1 MRDFAAVCEQETE
14 WIMQFVREFAA
25 RESPSTD
32 RAALQQCGDW
42 LSGKL
47 AGLGGIVSRPAGGAD
62 AGDHVLAHWPGR
74 QTPVFVI
81 GHYDTVWPVGQLTRM
96 PIREEHGK
104 LFGPGVLDMKAGVA
118 IAMLAIRALTTVHA
132 ESARP
137 AITLLVTSDEEV
149 GSASSRA
156 LIEQLAREH
165 AAALVVEPA
174 LPGGAVKTARK
185 GVADFELIAHG
196 VSSHAG
202 ADPGAGASAI
212 HELAR
217 QIVALERL
225 ANPARGI
232 SLNAGV
238 IDGGTRSNVVAER
251 ASARIDVRVSLLD
264 DAAAITD
271 AFARLQPENPRVRFE
286 VRGGFNRP
294 PMERSAGVA
303 RLYELARKVARE
315 LGRELGEGMTGG
327 ASDGNF
333 TAALGVPTLDGLG
346 AIGDGPHALH
356 EHVVVS
362 ELPARAALLAGLMAR
377 IGTWDN

>member
-1 MRDFAAVCEQETE
+1 MRDFDAICQREAE
-14 WIMQFVREFAA
+14 WIGRFIREFAA
-25 RESPSTD
+25 HESPSTD
-32 RAALQQCGDW
+32 RQALQHCGDW
-42 LSGKL
+42 LARELKGI
-47 AGLGGIVSRPAGGAD
+47 GGSITRPPGGTM
-62 AGDHVLAHWPGR
+62 AGDHVLATWAGH
-74 QTPVFVI
+74 QAPVLLI
-81 GHYDTVWPVGQLTRM
+81 GHYDTVWPVGQLARM
-96 PIREEHGK
+96 PIREEHGL

-118 IAMLAIRALTTVHA
+118 IAALAIRALTGSRA
-132 ESARP
+132 EAARP

-156 LIEQLAREH
+156 LIEELARKH

-196 VSSHAG
+196 ISSHAG

-217 QIVALERL
+217 QIVALERF

-232 SLNAGV
+232 SINAGV

-271 AFARLQPENPRVRFE
+271 AFGKLRPDNPRVRLE

-294 PMERSAGVA
+294 PMERSAGIA
-303 RLYELARKVARE
+303 RLYEMARNVARE
-315 LGRELGEGMTGG
+315 MGRELGEGMTGG

-356 EHVVVS
+356 EHVVIS
-362 ELPARAALLAGLMAR
+362 ELPLRAALLAGLMAR

>member
-1 MRDFAAVCEQETE
+1 MQDFAAVCEREKD
-14 WIMQFVREFAA
+14 WIVRFARDFA
-25 RESPSTD
+25 SHESPSTD
-32 RAALQQCGDW
+32 RPALERCGLW
-42 LSGKL
+42 LARQL
-47 AGLGGIVSRPAGGAD
+47 ADLGGTVTRPSGGAG
-62 AGDHVLAHWPGR
+62 AGDHVLARWAGR
-74 QTPVFVI
+74 QASVLVI
-81 GHYDTVWPVGQLTRM
+81 GHYDTVWPVGQVGRM
-96 PIREEHGK
+96 PIHEEDGK

-118 IAMLAIRALTTVHA
+118 IAALAVRTLMSAKP
-132 ESARP
+132 ESTRP
-137 AITLLVTSDEEV
+137 AVTLLVTSDEEV

-174 LPGGAVKTARK
+174 LPGGAVKTSRK

-217 QIVALERL
+217 QIVAAERL

-232 SLNAGV
+232 SITAGV
-238 IDGGTRSNVVAER
+238 IEGGTRSNVVAER
-251 ASARIDVRVSLLD
+251 ASARIDVRVSFLD
-264 DAAAITD
+264 DAATITKT
-271 AFARLQPENPRVRFE
+271 FAHLRPENPRVRLE

-294 PMERSAGVA
+294 PMERTAGVA
-303 RLYELARKVARE
+303 RLYDIARKVARE
-315 LGRELGEGMTGG
+315 MGRELGEGMTGG

>member
-1 MRDFAAVCEQETE
+1 MRDFAAVCERESD
-14 WIMQFVREFAA
+14 WIVQFVRDFAA

-32 RAALQQCGDW
+32 RPALQECGDW
-42 LSGKL
+42 LAREL
-47 AGLGGIVSRPAGGAD
+47 AQIGGTVSRPSGGAN
-62 AGDHVLAHWPGR
+62 AGDHVLAYWPGR
-74 QTPVFVI
+74 QTSVLVI
-81 GHYDTVWPVGQLTRM
+81 GHYDTVWPVGQVARM
-96 PIREEHGK
+96 PIHEQDGK

-118 IAMLAIRALTTVHA
+118 IATLAIRALTSANA

-137 AITLLVTSDEEV
+137 AVTLLVTSDEEV
-149 GSASSRA
+149 GSASSRT
-156 LIEQLAREH
+156 LIEKLAREH
-165 AAALVVEPA
+165 TAVLVVEPA
-174 LPGGAVKTARK
+174 LPGGAVKTSRK
-185 GVADFELIAHG
+185 GVADFEVTAHG
-196 VSSHAG
+196 LSSHAG
-202 ADPGAGASAI
+202 ADPKAGASAI
-212 HELAR
+212 HELVR
-217 QIVALERL
+217 QILVVEQL

-232 SLNAGV
+232 SINAGV
-238 IDGGTRSNVVAER
+238 IEGGTRSNVVAEH

-264 DAAAITD
+264 DAATITA
-271 AFARLQPENPRVRFE
+271 AFMRLKPENPRVRLE

-294 PMERSAGVA
+294 PMERTAGVA
-303 RLYELARKVARE
+303 KVYEEARKVARQ